1 MSREHRA
8 EKAEHGGG
16 DRERGEATG
25 GDGQVQAVLP
35 RRVRARRC
43 DLCAACGGP
52 CCSVGA
58 EDGQGETGPE
68 PLDGRRVDARARLV
82 ISSRAVTDVT
92 LLAVPNVSEGR
103 HDADVAAIGTAFTS
117 HGARLLDTHS
127 DPDHHRT
134 VYTLAGRPGELS
146 ASLVGGAR
154 ETLRRVDLARPRGRA
169 PARGRAR
176 RRAARASRSSRAAER
191 PAPRPWWSPTAS
203 ATSSGCPSCSTARS
217 RGAHPR
223 RAAPWWA
230 RGTGGA
236 VAQRRVAAGLR
247 AKRAACHRWRD
258 ARRGSPAAGGVQR
271 GARPAGG
278 VGGGESDRRADPR
291 GRDRRSARRAGTRA
305 ATRRSRRRR
314 AGVDER

>member
-1 MSREHRA
+1 MNSAGGRGGPRARMSREHRA

-154 ETLRRVDLARPRGRA
+154 ETLRRVDLARPRGVHPHVGA
-169 PARGRAR
+169 LDVVPLVHLDQA
-176 RRAARASRSSRAAER
+176 
-191 PAPRPWWSPTAS
+191 
-203 ATSSGCPSCSTARS
+203 S
-217 RGAHPR
+217 RGAACAEALVVADRLGDELGLPVLLYG
-223 RAAPWWA
+223 ALA
-230 RGTGGA
+230 GGA
-236 VAQRRVAAGLR
+236 PAQSCAVVGP
-247 AKRAACHRWRD
+247 WYW
-258 ARRGSPAAGGVQR
+258 RRGCAA
-271 GARPAGG
+271 A
-278 VGGGESDRRADPR
+278 SC
-291 GRDRRSARRAGTRA
+291 GRTSGQA
-305 ATRRSRRRR
+305 SRMPPV
-314 AGVDER
+314 A